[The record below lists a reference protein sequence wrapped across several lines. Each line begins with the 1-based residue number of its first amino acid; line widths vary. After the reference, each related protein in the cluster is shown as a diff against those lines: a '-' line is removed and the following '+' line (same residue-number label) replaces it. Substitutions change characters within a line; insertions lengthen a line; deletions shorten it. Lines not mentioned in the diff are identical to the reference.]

1 MVDDTHSTIG
11 LGDPSEEWIIPITE
25 EKMKLGDALKSMGAA
40 DGYLKQSDVPLIIK
54 LTENPNYATARW
66 LGGPVDL
73 FTHDCIHI
81 LLGRGML
88 LKDEAFVIGFTMGS
102 IDKMSKI
109 REKLFLF
116 ITRYLY
122 PEGYKFYKE
131 EAQVFKSAVEA
142 AIRMN
147 CADLT
152 KVDFEKFM
160 NLQLKTVRRKLK
172 INKKYLKLAYAIEK
186 AAYEK
191 SPESQRLL

>member
-152 KVDFEKFM
+152 KVDFNDF
-160 NLQLKTVRRKLK
+160 LHCSLRTVRKKLGICERKLK
-172 INKKYLKLAYAIEK
+172 LRYSL
-186 AAYEK
+186 EK
-191 SPESQRLL
+191 SMHKKSAESQRLL